1 MIMASKDRRLR
12 RKVRRSYI
20 ISTVSIALVL
30 FMLGVVSYVTLSALS
45 VAVGLKD
52 NVVVSVEVADA
63 LLQEERV
70 AIKDAIEGLGYH
82 SEIVEVSGE
91 EKLGDEAFRRQFEVD
106 FDLLLGD
113 NPLRDSY
120 EVRFKSEYATADN
133 ISTFVERVSSVSG
146 VEYIAAPP
154 VDVVQRMEERVKV
167 VSLAL
172 LLFLAVLTVISVL
185 LLNNTIRLAIYS
197 KRYLINTMK
206 LVGATKWYIM
216 RPLLASAL
224 KQGVVAGLVAASLV
238 VALVYG
244 VMRLIPSEV
253 TMLGYEEVGVIVGG
267 LVVVGVV
274 ITLVVSAIAVNKFVN
289 MKSNKIYLY

>member
-63 LLQEERV
+63 MLQEERV

-244 VMRLIPSEV
+244 VMRLMPSEV

>member
-1 MIMASKDRRLR
+1 MIMVSKDRRLR

-106 FDLLLGD
+106 FDLLLGE

-244 VMRLIPSEV
+244 VMRLMPSEV

>member
-1 MIMASKDRRLR
+1 M
-12 RKVRRSYI
+12 
-20 ISTVSIALVL
+20 
-30 FMLGVVSYVTLSALS
+30 
-45 VAVGLKD
+45 
-52 NVVVSVEVADA
+52 
-63 LLQEERV
+63 
-70 AIKDAIEGLGYH
+70 AIKDAIEELGYH

-154 VDVVQRMEERVKV
+154 VDVVQRMAERVKV

-185 LLNNTIRLAIYS
+185 LLNNTIRLA
-197 KRYLINTMK
+197 L
-206 LVGATKWYIM
+206 
-216 RPLLASAL
+216 P
-224 KQGVVAGLVAASLV
+224 
-238 VALVYG
+238 
-244 VMRLIPSEV
+244 E
-253 TMLGYEEVGVIVGG
+253 
-267 LVVVGVV
+267 
-274 ITLVVSAIAVNKFVN
+274 
-289 MKSNKIYLY
+289 

>member
-1 MIMASKDRRLR
+1 MASKDRRLR

-106 FDLLLGD
+106 FDLLLGE

-244 VMRLIPSEV
+244 VMRLMPSEV

>member
-1 MIMASKDRRLR
+1 MR

-244 VMRLIPSEV
+244 VMRLMPSEV